1 MGPVARRLGRQAPL
15 VPRRLECGQRKWM
28 RILSMKKKKNK
39 KKKLTRGLYPDGFRT
54 VLVWTIRSCENRH
67 VDSMLISLRGVMQV

>member
-28 RILSMKKKKNK
+28 LILSMKKKKKKK
-39 KKKLTRGLYPDGFRT
+39 KKKLTRGLYPD
-54 VLVWTIRSCENRH
+54 VLSRGPSWSGLYGPVRI
-67 VDSMLISLRGVMQV
+67 VMLIQC

>member
-28 RILSMKKKKNK
+28 LILSMKKKKK
-39 KKKLTRGLYPDGFRT
+39 KKKFTRGLYPSRLVKRT
-54 VLVWTIRSCENRH
+54 VLVWTYGPVRI
-67 VDSMLISLRGVMQV
+67 VMLIQC